1 MQASIV
7 ERMRVIVS
15 SPAHVPAK
23 ACPGLDPGSA
33 PVRRQEHAP
42 LNQFAVLVALS
53 PKPHTPGKA
62 ILATETAI
70 DKDGWLDPGY
80 DFDTAVR

>member
-7 ERMRVIVS
+7 KRMRVIVS
-15 SPAHVPAK
+15 PPV
-23 ACPGLDPGSA
+23 CRFGSI
-33 PVRRQEHAP
+33 
-42 LNQFAVLVALS
+42 VAG
-53 PKPHTPGKA
+53 PRAPGKA

-70 DKDGWLDPGY
+70 DRDGWLDPGY